1 LIAEGWSGNCRYS
14 RSDRDLDRLRVHE
27 RFMEAFRADHGQTV
41 RLPDCRLGQF
51 TYGFIFS
58 QKQSSG
64 VHSGGQ
70 ALN

>member
-1 LIAEGWSGNCRYS
+1 
-14 RSDRDLDRLRVHE
+14 
-27 RFMEAFRADHGQTV
+27 MEAFRADHGQTV